1 MGGKPDGYNK
11 ERKGESHKGKQT
23 ATWAD
28 RDMQPLHFLW
38 VSDSSRQHKYIAW
51 PVSLMSYNPQSDYQ
65 SFSKR
70 CPEIGDEVKPA
81 QMYS

>member
-1 MGGKPDGYNK
+1 MGTTGK
-11 ERKGESHKGKQT
+11 ERGKGIRENRQQLRRQGY
-23 ATWAD
+23 ATLAFS
-28 RDMQPLHFLW
+28 LGIG
-38 VSDSSRQHKYIAW
+38 HKYMAR